1 MWEWASAT
9 HGAARGVAVLYDG
22 DLHTQSV
29 LRNPAIPLIPLKH
42 TGTGRIRMP
51 RRLAAQLTTDDVL
64 VLHSAYLP
72 ANICAA
78 WTARRHGIP
87 YIVMP
92 HGGYNRQAR
101 ERRHRRKEAWLPV
114 ERAYLEGA
122 LGVHVF
128 FDCETD
134 DAAEMAPSAR
144 WIVAPTGF
152 AVPAERWDGGS
163 GGYVAWLG
171 RYDIRTKGLDLL
183 VQAMGRLPTTDRRP
197 LRTHGK
203 PSEDSLEDL
212 KRIAQESG
220 LTDRVTI
227 GGELPESDKPD
238 FFRRAAAYVHP
249 SRWESHSLG
258 LVEALAYGTPSV
270 VSKFCSIAPQLQA
283 EDAAVVVDPTPDGI
297 ARGISAVLR
306 RPQYYSERAIDFVGT
321 RLTWKPIVDDYIGQI
336 EALRY
341 GRPAPVLQAQY

>member
-1 MWEWASAT
+1 M
-9 HGAARGVAVLYDG
+9 AAQPERC
-22 DLHTQSV
+22 
-29 LRNPAIPLIPLKH
+29 
-42 TGTGRIRMP
+42 GTRRTVGGRI
-51 RRLAAQLTTDDVL
+51 
-64 VLHSAYLP
+64 
-72 ANICAA
+72 
-78 WTARRHGIP
+78 
-87 YIVMP
+87 
-92 HGGYNRQAR
+92 
-101 ERRHRRKEAWLPV
+101 
-114 ERAYLEGA
+114 
-122 LGVHVF
+122 
-128 FDCETD
+128 
-134 DAAEMAPSAR
+134 
-144 WIVAPTGF
+144 
-152 AVPAERWDGGS
+152 

-183 VQAMGRLPTTDRRP
+183 VQAMDRLPTTDRRP

-220 LTDRVTI
+220 LTDLVTI

-306 RPQYYSERAIDFVGT
+306 RPQYYSERAIEFVGT